1 MPQKLS
7 VGPFQFSSTGV
18 RVVGKPELEA
28 WKGPVQFAFWCQR
41 AGPWWIGDMVN
52 AGEDRFGEAFSQL
65 GEGGVSTEML
75 SRYAAVARR
84 VPIQNRL
91 PGLSWSAH
99 AMVARLPVE
108 RQRPVLERA
117 EREGWDTTQ
126 IRDHVRELL
135 KPAS

>member
-18 RVVGKPELEA
+18 RVVGKPELNV
-28 WKGPVQFAFWCQR
+28 WKGPLQFAFWCQR
-41 AGPWWIGDMVN
+41 AGPWWLGDMLN
-52 AGEDRFGEAFSQL
+52 AGEDQFGEAFSQL

-84 VPIQNRL
+84 VPIENRL

-108 RQRPVLERA
+108 RQRAVLERA
-117 EREGWDTTQ
+117 EHEGWDTTQ
-126 IRDHVRELL
+126 IRDHVRKLL
-135 KPAS
+135 KPGS

>member
-18 RVVGKPELEA
+18 RVVGKPELEV
-28 WKGPVQFAFWCQR
+28 WKGPLQFAFWCQR
-41 AGPWWIGDMVN
+41 AGPWWIGDMLN
-52 AGEDRFGEAFSQL
+52 AGEDRFGETFSQL

-84 VPIQNRL
+84 VPIENRL

-99 AMVARLPVE
+99 AMVARLPIE
-108 RQRPVLERA
+108 QQRPVLERA

-135 KPAS
+135 KAPG